1 MSEDQ
6 DAIYV
11 SANFLRRAADHIQST
26 GQPVLIQRLP
36 EYTAVLEAWPTHA
49 GGYALNVPWADWE
62 PPFRTWREYAEYKG
76 LSEEEVMAEQGFED
90 EGELDEEID
99 DDFVDQMVDPGD
111 SIEGQADA
119 LLAGLPEYLI
129 ENVEDIPEL
138 LEDTGLEPWKYEGG
152 RPGWDQV
159 SVEVPSALAL
169 SILQYMLDELGR
181 GIRIELKG

>member
-1 MSEDQ
+1 M
-6 DAIYV
+6 I
-11 SANFLRRAADHIQST
+11 
-26 GQPVLIQRLP
+26 
-36 EYTAVLEAWPTHA
+36 
-49 GGYALNVPWADWE
+49 
-62 PPFRTWREYAEYKG
+62 
-76 LSEEEVMAEQGFED
+76 AEQGFED
-90 EGELDEEID
+90 EEELDEEID

-138 LEDTGLEPWKYEGG
+138 LEGTGLEPWKYEGG

-169 SILQYMLDELGR
+169 SILQHMLDELGR
-181 GIRIELKG
+181 GIRIELKR